1 MKKGKDQIIFLLV
14 LALTIVFLLSTNL
27 VSAETNSCDPTIKL
41 VSQDPNPAIPNDYIK
56 IVFEI
61 TDLSFCDGFSVK
73 LNPEYPFSL
82 DSNDSLIQTIE
93 SIPFTPDGRN
103 VWMVSYKLRID
114 SAAFD
119 GDYNLK
125 LQYHDGSSQNFI
137 SYAENSFNVSI
148 QDSRTQFDAVIQETS
163 GSQVSIAIANIG
175 KYAAN
180 SVVVRIPEQDDFT
193 TTGTDGQ
200 MVGNLESGDYT
211 LVGFTISPKMTFSQN
226 MTRPTTKNP
235 AIQNISQQNT
245 ILKFDVY
252 YTDNLGKRRIE
263 NMTLP
268 LKMASNSSTSLGGFS
283 RTSSANKTSLFSKW
297 YSWVIIV
304 ALLILIYYFY
314 RNPDKL
320 KDLLEKLKP
329 GKAKKAS
336 SYEIPDWVKNSKVK
350 NK

>member
-1 MKKGKDQIIFLLV
+1 MKKRRNQIKYY
-14 LALTIVFLLSTNL
+14 LALSLILLAIGFI
-27 VSAETNSCDPTIKL
+27 SAETNSCDPTIKL
-41 VSQDPNPAIPNDYIK
+41 VSQDPNPAIPNDYVKVI
-56 IVFEI
+56 FEI
-61 TDLSFCDGFSVK
+61 TDLGNCNGFSVK

-93 SIPFTPDGRN
+93 SIPFTPDGRT

-125 LQYHDGSSQNFI
+125 LQYHSGISQNFI
-137 SYAENSFNVSI
+137 YYAENKFNVSI
-148 QDSRTQFDAVIQETS
+148 EDSRTQFDAVIQETS

-180 SVVVRIPEQDDFT
+180 SVVVRIPEQDSFT

-211 LVGFTISPKMTFSQN
+211 LVGFAISSKRAFSQN
-226 MTRPTTKNP
+226 MTRTRPPTDSTT
-235 AIQNISQQNT
+235 QNLTQQKT
-245 ILKFDVY
+245 MLKFDVY
-252 YTDNLGKRRIE
+252 YTDNLGKRRVE
-263 NMTLP
+263 NMELP
-268 LKMASNSSTSLGGFS
+268 LNLGNSSMALGSFP
-283 RTSSANKTSLFSKW
+283 RTSSTKTSFFSKW
-297 YSWVIIV
+297 YFWVIMV

-320 KDLLEKLKP
+320 KETLEKLKP
-329 GKAKKAS
+329 GKSKKS
-336 SYEIPDWVKNSKVK
+336 QGHEIPDWVKNSKIK
-350 NK
+350 NR